1 MAKSTFIFDAS
12 DLQKGLLGMES
23 KAKVAIEMKVD
34 QCAKDL
40 VVDAKLKAPW
50 TDRTGQARRMLNSYF
65 YELQSGG
72 YRIALSH
79 GVNYGIWLELAHEK
93 NFAIIQPT
101 IETTG
106 RNKIIPSF
114 EKFMEKLKG

>member
-1 MAKSTFIFDAS
+1 MASSFSFDPSNLEKGLSTF
-12 DLQKGLLGMES
+12 EN
-23 KAKVAIEMKVD
+23 KAKIAIKMKVN
-34 QCAKDL
+34 QCAEDL

-114 EKFMEKLKG
+114 EKFIEKLKG